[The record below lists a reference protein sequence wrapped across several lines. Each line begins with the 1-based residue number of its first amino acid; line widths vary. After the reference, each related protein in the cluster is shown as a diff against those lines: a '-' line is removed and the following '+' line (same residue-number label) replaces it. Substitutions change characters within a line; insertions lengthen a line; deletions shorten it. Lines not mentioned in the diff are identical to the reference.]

1 MACAFHHNY
10 RLVIQMALSIWVGG
24 VVLAAAEVRPGYG
37 YPGKLTPY
45 ATSPQLQERMARF
58 NLTAGWFNR
67 AALPSEGYCF
77 DPERCPVNELPYL
90 LFSPKRGRESV
101 PMVLY
106 FGGTGEHGT
115 DLLDQFRQ
123 TTVFEKVTSPDFQER
138 HPCYVFAPMLPKG
151 GVIRSA
157 HAGESSNLA
166 DLVNDALFA
175 VIASLDSPSV
185 DTNRLYLTG
194 LSWGGVVAWELPC
207 GFPGRFAASVPVS
220 SIQSPGRIPKVRP
233 GNYWMI
239 YNETSYQSERSQGA
253 IREIAQKVRAGGGDF
268 RQSTFPDKG
277 HDAWSKAWREDQ
289 VWDWMFSKTADGSPV
304 DKPLPA
310 IGPRPAVPRR
320 GMRAFLDGAV
330 CTASQ
335 PGRDAGTGP
344 ERAADSLEATCYV
357 SAGPMKRGDWWQIE
371 FAEPVSGWITVQ
383 SGTRDGKGRVRG
395 AHVETSKDGRFWNR
409 AGNFSSKTG
418 DCRFQQ
424 RTPIGFLRVLPE
436 AGRPEPLV
444 LREVAVEQD
453 GERDGG

>member
-37 YPGKLTPY
+37 YPGELAPY
-45 ATSPQLQERMARF
+45 EASSKLQEQMERF
-58 NLTAGWFNR
+58 NLTAGWFRR
-67 AALPSEGYCF
+67 AAIN
-77 DPERCPVNELPYL
+77 PETYRYRPDRCPVNELPYL
-90 LFSPKRGRESV
+90 LFSPKRGREPV

-106 FGGTGEHGT
+106 FGGTGEHGA
-115 DLLDQFRQ
+115 DLLVQFGQ
-123 TTVFEKVTSPDFQER
+123 TLVFEKVTAQEFQER
-138 HPCYVFAPMLPKG
+138 HPCYLLAPLFPKG
-151 GVIRSA
+151 LHFGT
-157 HAGESSNLA
+157 GLPETSSNLS
-166 DLVNDALFA
+166 DLTCDTMYA
-175 VIASLDSPSV
+175 VIASLNNPPV
-185 DTNRLYLTG
+185 DTNRIYATG
-194 LSWGGVVAWELPC
+194 LSYGGDVAYQLPC
-207 GFPGRFAASVPVS
+207 HFPGRFAASVPVATVGDAFILPRRHPVNFWFLYNDAGS
-220 SIQSPGRIPKVRP
+220 SSEILQPVLDELVR
-233 GNYWMI
+233 
-239 YNETSYQSERSQGA
+239 TVRER
-253 IREIAQKVRAGGGDF
+253 GGEC
-268 RQSTFPDKG
+268 RLSTFPDKG

-335 PGRDAGTGP
+335 PGP

-357 SAGPMKRGDWWQIE
+357 SAGPVKRGDWWQIE

-395 AHVETSKDGRFWNR
+395 GRVETSKDGRFWNR
-409 AGNFSSKTG
+409 AGNFSGKTG

-436 AGRPEPLV
+436 ADRPEPLV